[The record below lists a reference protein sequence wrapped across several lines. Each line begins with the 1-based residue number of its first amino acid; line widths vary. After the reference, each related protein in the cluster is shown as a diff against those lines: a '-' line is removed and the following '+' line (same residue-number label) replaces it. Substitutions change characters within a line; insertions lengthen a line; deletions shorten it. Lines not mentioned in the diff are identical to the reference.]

1 MVIRNAEGMVN
12 CRIVEFHLDH
22 VCVVVVM
29 ATDHAH
35 HVVCEEVMG
44 ERVRGGGWEEGR
56 LIHFHCLLTEYV
68 PSYSR
73 RGH

>member
-1 MVIRNAEGMVN
+1 MVDTAV
-12 CRIVEFHLDH
+12 VKLHLYH
-22 VCVVVVM
+22 CSVVVSM